1 RGRVARA
8 GPRSRRK
15 APARSRD
22 ARGTRR
28 ARTRTRGRAPRAR
41 RCARSARRDGRGG
54 AGRCRRGKERLRSR
68 AENRT
73 RDPLPS
79 RARGADALA
88 ERLRGPPRARPG
100 VRVRGRHRRGHPRS
114 ARHPSRVP
122 ESRRRSR
129 ESRGLARSPWRCFR
143 PHRSPPPSRRGAP
156 RRPGGE
162 APPSRDRSGVDR
174 LPRENEA
181 KPVTSPIPRRAVPS
195 DRVIPQRPAPSSD
208 VTWEVI
214 APTKEADLPP
224 FDLELSGWEIHHRR
238 PSHLNAVLRRNGRR
252 YHLKW
257 FFHGRLWPRPS
268 PAEKEHRN
276 ALRVSDLGIPT
287 VVPVGWGRHPRG
299 TFFVMEGSPGH
310 AIY

>member
-1 RGRVARA
+1 
-8 GPRSRRK
+8 
-15 APARSRD
+15 
-22 ARGTRR
+22 
-28 ARTRTRGRAPRAR
+28 
-41 RCARSARRDGRGG
+41 
-54 AGRCRRGKERLRSR
+54 
-68 AENRT
+68 
-73 RDPLPS
+73 
-79 RARGADALA
+79 
-88 ERLRGPPRARPG
+88 
-100 VRVRGRHRRGHPRS
+100 
-114 ARHPSRVP
+114 
-122 ESRRRSR
+122 
-129 ESRGLARSPWRCFR
+129 
-143 PHRSPPPSRRGAP
+143 
-156 RRPGGE
+156 
-162 APPSRDRSGVDR
+162 
-174 LPRENEA
+174 
-181 KPVTSPIPRRAVPS
+181 VPS

-224 FDLELSGWEIHHRR
+224 LDLELSGWEIHHRR

-310 AIY
+310 AIYDIEPRPTISILRSIAAELGRYVARLHDARICHRDLYVDHVLIDGDSARLIDLGRARSFLRRRWILKDLGGLLFSSWREGLPQELSRAFLRSYLRASRRSWNRKRLLRSIVRKARAYERRDQARKSRRR